1 MHIPSRVNKAPK
13 RQQKGVAVI
22 EFALVFTI
30 VWAVLWS
37 MVCYVAPLIVLQTM
51 HRATAEGAR
60 VGAMIT
66 NPALRSEQAKAAAH
80 EEMLKLPASWRAGY
94 AEPVVSCP
102 TIDIDNPNRCLLT
115 VLITQNYAAN
125 APLKPIIGLPG
136 IGTIPKLPTTLS
148 SKAELL
154 LY

>member
-1 MHIPSRVNKAPK
+1 MLISSRINRTAK
-13 RQQKGVAVI
+13 RHQKGVAVI

-30 VWAVLWS
+30 VWAVFWS

-66 NPALRSEQAKAAAH
+66 NPTLRIEQAKAAAQD
-80 EEMLKLPASWRAGY
+80 EMQKLPAAWRNGY
-94 AEPVVSCP
+94 TEPTVTSSELEGV
-102 TIDIDNPNRCLLT
+102 DDACLLRII
-115 VLITQNYAAN
+115 ITQPYKAN

-136 IGTIPKLPTTLS
+136 
-148 SKAELL
+148 
-154 LY
+154 